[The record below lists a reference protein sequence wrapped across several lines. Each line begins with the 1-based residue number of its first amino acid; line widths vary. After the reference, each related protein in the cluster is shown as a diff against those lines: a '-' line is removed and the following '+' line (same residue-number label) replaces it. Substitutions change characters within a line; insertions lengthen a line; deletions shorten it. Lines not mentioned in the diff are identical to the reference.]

1 MENVVEVSI
10 IMGISKRKKYQGRVG
25 GRVGVTYSATRAP
38 FLVTVLASTTN
49 TTAFADC
56 KCSLNVS
63 RIRGCPG
70 ISTIFNCRFDSDVTS
85 TDICVQGYQVHATI
99 FHTLIG
105 IFKSMHDYL

>member
-56 KCSLNVS
+56 KCSLNVT
-63 RIRGCPG
+63 RIRGYPG

-85 TDICVQGYQVHATI
+85 TDEFAWRDVCVGRVWLYISFV
-99 FHTLIG
+99 FVNV
-105 IFKSMHDYL
+105 SV